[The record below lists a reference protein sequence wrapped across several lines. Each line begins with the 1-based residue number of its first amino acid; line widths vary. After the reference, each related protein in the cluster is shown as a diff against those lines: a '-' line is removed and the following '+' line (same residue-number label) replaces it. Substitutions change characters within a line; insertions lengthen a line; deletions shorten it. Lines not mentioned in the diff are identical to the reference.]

1 MGKTKIEW
9 AQASWN
15 PVTGCTPISEGCEHC
30 YAKRMATRLR
40 GRCGYPAGAPFLVK
54 VHPDRYNEPFG
65 WRKSKKIF
73 VCSMGDLFH
82 EDVPFPWINE
92 VFSVIQR
99 CTHHRFM
106 VLTKRPERMR
116 NYISKVLQVCG
127 WPESDIPFP
136 NVWMGIT
143 AETQRRADERIP
155 VLLEIPAARRFV
167 SVEPMLGPVDL
178 KCYLQPGRKF
188 HMSLNVKGA
197 LLNKYS
203 MDALH
208 DDDGRLMSRGEA
220 KERLELLDFQG
231 IKYVPSDDCDNF
243 DPQKGCLGHT
253 TPALDWVICGGE
265 TGPGARPVHPDWVRS
280 LRDQCQMAGTPFF
293 FKSWGDWR
301 AFETPDVPINRDW
314 VDGCFNGDVFYPG
327 LANTDCKGSSKK
339 ILMFHVGKKAA
350 GRLLDGRTWDDE
362 PK

>member
-1 MGKTKIEW
+1 
-9 AQASWN
+9 
-15 PVTGCTPISEGCEHC
+15 
-30 YAKRMATRLR
+30 
-40 GRCGYPAGAPFLVK
+40 
-54 VHPDRYNEPFG
+54 
-65 WRKSKKIF
+65 
-73 VCSMGDLFH
+73 MGDLFH

-92 VFSVIQR
+92 VFHVIQR

-116 NYISKVLQVCG
+116 NYISKVLQVRG

-155 VLLEIPAARRFV
+155 VLLEIPVARRFV
-167 SVEPMLGPVDL
+167 SIEPMLGPVDL
-178 KCYLQPGRKF
+178 SQWLGR
-188 HMSLNVKGA
+188 SG
-197 LLNKYS
+197 
-203 MDALH
+203 
-208 DDDGRLMSRGEA
+208 G
-220 KERLELLDFQG
+220 
-231 IKYVPSDDCDNF
+231 
-243 DPQKGCLGHT
+243 
-253 TPALDWVICGGE
+253 LDWVICGGE

-280 LRDQCQMAGTPFF
+280 LRDQCQMAGTSFF

-327 LANTDCKGSSKK
+327 LVNTDCKGSSKK

>member
-1 MGKTKIEW
+1 
-9 AQASWN
+9 
-15 PVTGCTPISEGCEHC
+15 
-30 YAKRMATRLR
+30 MATRLR

-65 WRKSKKIF
+65 WRKPKKIF

-99 CTHHRFM
+99 CAHHRFM

-116 NYISKVLQVCG
+116 NYISKVLQVRG

-178 KCYLQPGRKF
+178 SQWLGR
-188 HMSLNVKGA
+188 SG
-197 LLNKYS
+197 
-203 MDALH
+203 
-208 DDDGRLMSRGEA
+208 G
-220 KERLELLDFQG
+220 
-231 IKYVPSDDCDNF
+231 
-243 DPQKGCLGHT
+243 
-253 TPALDWVICGGE
+253 LDWVICGGE

-280 LRDQCQMAGTPFF
+280 LRDQCQIAGVPFF
-293 FKSWGDWR
+293 FKSWGEWR
-301 AFETPDVPINRDW
+301 EANMDLPVRGTKF
-314 VDGCFNGDVFYPG
+314 GCFMGDTFVPDYGNIFPQRYPEHINM
-327 LANTDCKGSSKK
+327 AR
-339 ILMFHVGKKAA
+339 IGKSNA
-350 GRLLDGRTWDDE
+350 GRILDGRTWDEE
-362 PK
+362 PEDVNVSKEVR

>member
-1 MGKTKIEW
+1 MGTSKIEW
-9 AQASWN
+9 TEATWN

-54 VHPDRYNEPFG
+54 VRPDRYNEPFG

-116 NYISKVLQVCG
+116 NYISKVLQVRG

-178 KCYLQPGRKF
+178 SQWLGR
-188 HMSLNVKGA
+188 SG
-197 LLNKYS
+197 
-203 MDALH
+203 
-208 DDDGRLMSRGEA
+208 G
-220 KERLELLDFQG
+220 
-231 IKYVPSDDCDNF
+231 
-243 DPQKGCLGHT
+243 
-253 TPALDWVICGGE
+253 LDWVICGGE

-280 LRDQCQMAGTPFF
+280 LRDQCQIAGVPFF
-293 FKSWGDWR
+293 FKSWGEWR
-301 AFETPDVPINRDW
+301 EANMDLPVRGTKF
-314 VDGCFNGDVFYPG
+314 GCFMGDTFVPDYGNIFPQRYPEHINM
-327 LANTDCKGSSKK
+327 AR
-339 ILMFHVGKKAA
+339 IGKSNA
-350 GRLLDGRTWDDE
+350 GRILDGRTWDEE
-362 PK
+362 PEDVNVSKEVR

>member
-1 MGKTKIEW
+1 MGTSRIEW
-9 AQASWN
+9 TEATWN

-82 EDVPFPWINE
+82 EYVPFPWINE

-99 CTHHRFM
+99 CAHHRFM

-116 NYISKVLQVCG
+116 NYISKVLQVRG

-178 KCYLQPGRKF
+178 SQWLGR
-188 HMSLNVKGA
+188 SG
-197 LLNKYS
+197 
-203 MDALH
+203 
-208 DDDGRLMSRGEA
+208 G
-220 KERLELLDFQG
+220 
-231 IKYVPSDDCDNF
+231 
-243 DPQKGCLGHT
+243 
-253 TPALDWVICGGE
+253 LDWVICGGE

-280 LRDQCQMAGTPFF
+280 LRDQCQIAGVPFF
-293 FKSWGDWR
+293 FKSWGEWR
-301 AFETPDVPINRDW
+301 EANMDLPVRGTKF
-314 VDGCFNGDVFYPG
+314 GCFMGDTFVPDYGNIFPQRYPEHINM
-327 LANTDCKGSSKK
+327 AR
-339 ILMFHVGKKAA
+339 IGKSNA
-350 GRLLDGRTWDDE
+350 GRILDGRTWDEE
-362 PK
+362 PEDVNVSKEVR

>member
-1 MGKTKIEW
+1 MGTSKIEW
-9 AQASWN
+9 TEATWN

-65 WRKSKKIF
+65 WRKPKKIF

-116 NYISKVLQVCG
+116 NYISKVLQVRG

-178 KCYLQPGRKF
+178 SQWLGR
-188 HMSLNVKGA
+188 SG
-197 LLNKYS
+197 
-203 MDALH
+203 
-208 DDDGRLMSRGEA
+208 G
-220 KERLELLDFQG
+220 
-231 IKYVPSDDCDNF
+231 
-243 DPQKGCLGHT
+243 
-253 TPALDWVICGGE
+253 LDWVICGGE

-280 LRDQCQMAGTPFF
+280 LRDQCQIAGVPFF
-293 FKSWGDWR
+293 FKSWGEWR
-301 AFETPDVPINRDW
+301 EANMDLPVRGTKF
-314 VDGCFNGDVFYPG
+314 GCFMGDTFVPDYGNIFPQRYPEHINM
-327 LANTDCKGSSKK
+327 AR
-339 ILMFHVGKKAA
+339 IGKSNA
-350 GRLLDGRTWDDE
+350 GRILDGRTWDEE
-362 PK
+362 PEDVNVSKEVR